1 MSLLTRYLTDAHR
14 AALLTR
20 VTSNGFRLG
29 DVIRSG
35 LQWPGSAIGIYAPDA
50 QSYDVFHDLFD
61 PVLARLQAPW
71 LTDRSDLACLNPAAV
86 VSTRIRMARN
96 LAGHV
101 FPAGMSRSERL
112 QADEKIRDACRHLMT
127 DFGGTITQLK
137 DIAAQQLGTLIS
149 SQLAF
154 GPQDKYMAAA
164 GIHADWPHGRSVFN
178 AQTDQQHLSVWI
190 NEEDHLRVAVVMPG
204 ACVAACYQVI
214 VSVMSVLSTTLD
226 FCEHT
231 QRGFLTSCP
240 SNSGAAMRVSC
251 RIDQHRNTPQE
262 LPMNLLESAGILQ
275 VRAAGAE
282 HAPRSGAFV
291 DVSFRN
297 RVGISEQHM
306 LRDMDRLMVGT

>member
-50 QSYDVFHDLFD
+50 QSYDVFHELFN
-61 PVLARLQAPW
+61 PVLAQLQAQC
-71 LTDRSDLACLNPAAV
+71 LADRSYLACLKPAAV

-101 FPAGMSRSERL
+101 FPAGMTRSNRL
-112 QADEKIRDACRHLMT
+112 QADEKIRHACGHLMAG
-127 DFGGTITQLK
+127 FGGTITQLK
-137 DIAAQQLGTLIS
+137 DIANQQLGSLIS
-149 SQLAF
+149 SQFAF

-178 AQTDQQHLSVWI
+178 VQTHQQHLSVWI

-204 ACVAACYQVI
+204 ACVAACYQVM
-214 VSVMSVLSTTLD
+214 VSVMSVLSTSLD
-226 FCEHT
+226 FCEDAH
-231 QRGFLTSCP
+231 RGFLTSCP
-240 SNSGAAMRVSC
+240 SNAGAAMRVSC
-251 RIDQHRNTPQE
+251 RIDPYRNKSQE
-262 LPMNLLESAGILQ
+262 LQMDQLESAGILQ
-275 VRAAGAE
+275 IRAAGAE
-282 HAPRSGAFV
+282 HAARSGAFV

-297 RVGISEQHM
+297 RVGISERHM
-306 LRDMDRLMVGT
+306 LRDMDRLIANI